1 MVRGLIAAQ
10 SVSGILQFS
19 SDGGRMLRSWST
31 MRLKG
36 IFHVVAMTSFP
47 IIFGYV
53 CVFLYQN
60 FFLTF

>member
-1 MVRGLIAAQ
+1 LFIVCLRLEVAIRMVSGLIAAQ

-36 IFHVVAMTSFP
+36 I
-47 IIFGYV
+47 Y
-53 CVFLYQN
+53 L
-60 FFLTF
+60 